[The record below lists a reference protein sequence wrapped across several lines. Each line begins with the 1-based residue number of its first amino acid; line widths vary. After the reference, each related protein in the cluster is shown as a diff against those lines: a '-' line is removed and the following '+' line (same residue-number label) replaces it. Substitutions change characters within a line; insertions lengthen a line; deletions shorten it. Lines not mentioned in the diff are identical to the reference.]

1 MGYLDETK
9 KSNKIT
15 IRHTSNIG
23 DTGTEIF
30 YANFTVQELNADT
43 VKAAQVDT
51 WAKGYVNLSLDSYDD
66 SKITSTNSVERIA
79 RGE

>member
-1 MGYLDETK
+1 MGYMDETK
-9 KSNKIT
+9 KSNKMT
-15 IRHTSNIG
+15 VRHTDNIG

-30 YANFTVQELNADT
+30 NVNFTVQELNSDT

-51 WAKGYVNLSLDSYDD
+51 WAKGYVGLSVDTYDD